1 MSAVKALLGVRAS
14 CHNISALIESGL
26 SNLSALIKERQ
37 YKFYKKLINSR
48 EHMTDDPFMHML
60 KTARENRSP
69 AARYLD
75 NLLKATD
82 VSFIQSDYQAMTEL
96 VRQSLSSKL
105 ITYREMNA
113 DLTRHSMYDDYRI
126 PEFRRISVTRFRT
139 SCHRLK
145 IETGRWSRVPRDRRL
160 CTCGRDEIQDEAH
173 VIESCFHLTSLRHIF
188 PGLNFSAQGFFENR
202 IEDVAAFVHEAMAIL
217 E

>member
-1 MSAVKALLGVRAS
+1 MFEACLLSSFLYSSKTWFHDRYGKLNTVYMSAVKALLGVRAS
-14 CHNISALIESGL
+14 CHNISALIDSGL

-126 PEFRRISVTRFRT
+126 PEYRRISVTRFRT

-160 CTCGRDEIQDEAH
+160 CTCGRDEI
-173 VIESCFHLTSLRHIF
+173 
-188 PGLNFSAQGFFENR
+188 
-202 IEDVAAFVHEAMAIL
+202 
-217 E
+217 